1 VFAHLAPMSVV
12 DRTVIILTVLGVAVS
27 GFANWRASRV
37 TSGWLK
43 VIFRSM
49 LALSLFYIPA
59 YAARLTD
66 WLLPG
71 AWSSFMLGFGLVV
84 WWGPPWM
91 WFAWLVLREH
101 KKAEDILKGGE
112 D

>member
-1 VFAHLAPMSVV
+1 MFAALAPMSMTDHVV
-12 DRTVIILTVLGVAVS
+12 LCLTIAGVAVS

-37 TSGWLK
+37 SSGWLK

-49 LALSLFYIPA
+49 AALSVFYIPA

-66 WLLPG
+66 WVLPG

-91 WFAWLVLREH
+91 WFAWLVLRER
-101 KKAEDILKGGE
+101 KKAEETLKGGE